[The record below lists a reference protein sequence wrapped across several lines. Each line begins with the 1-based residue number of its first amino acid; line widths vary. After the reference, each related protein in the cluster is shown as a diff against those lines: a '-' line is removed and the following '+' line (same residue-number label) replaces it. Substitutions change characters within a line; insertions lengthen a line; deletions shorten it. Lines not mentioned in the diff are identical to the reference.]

1 MIMIQKTDLR
11 GSEIINHKL
20 THIDCTASVLEA
32 SKLMGKSGAA
42 ELLVTGEASGQLVS
56 LGIVT
61 ASDIVTRVVAA
72 ELDPTVLT
80 MGDITWSTTSFT
92 DSADSLAEQELHAH
106 GISDETLA
114 VLDGDG
120 QLVGTLRL
128 HEFMGML
135 LSHSESAP

>member
-1 MIMIQKTDLR
+1 M

-20 THIDCTASVLEA
+20 THIDCAASVLEA

-42 ELLVTGEASGQLVS
+42 ELLVTGETSGQLVS

-80 MGDITWSTTSFT
+80 MGDITWSGTPGT
-92 DSADSLAEQELHAH
+92 DSAVGLAERDLHAREI
-106 GISDETLA
+106 GDEALA

-120 QLVGTLRL
+120 RLVGTMRL
-128 HEFMGML
+128 HEFMVMIS
-135 LSHSESAP
+135 SHSESAR